1 MLLLKVP
8 ALSLL
13 LLCPAFVWNSNNPSH
28 VVHAFTGTAVVDHI
42 RRRRRCCFERE
53 TTRHGNTELHL
64 HRFNGGYDPASPLTW
79 TPQQAAEF
87 TIFHEGTPQ
96 HAGMQLKTTIQHWT
110 GTDVAEFLTRLYLGQ
125 LANDNIT
132 NNDDGIG
139 IQSTTK
145 KVVYE
150 PKNVRT
156 PQWEG
161 LDTREGVFALKDLLK
176 EALSKEALSA
186 QEVSRFAEAFLLK
199 DYRWPSQIQK
209 SNSDS
214 NSTTSIGASI
224 LSNSQAGEVVFED
237 DSFYSL
243 GHARTIA
250 RVLLA
255 VRKERGYDDFTW
267 SDIIVMVTLPEQRD
281 EEREAIPMKMI
292 EFLRTISAC
301 IALTAT
307 DKANI
312 VRGMAMSGWLSASIP
327 KFMAELLPA
336 ETMSEDHSVDPIHAF
351 QGDSFFDFPT
361 AATVSEANA
370 KKEKKNTSAIDIAV
384 AKVAKV
390 VGKKD
395 RSTTSPKQ
403 ARSSKD
409 IVGSEYEDL
418 VQSYWKKV
426 EVTTTQKKKNPVQGY
441 GVPKTKSIKKRNIPN
456 ESESVVESVSIV
468 DSVTKKSIK
477 KRNLPKE
484 SIVDSAS
491 KSIKKRN
498 IPNTSA
504 VESVSA

>member
-1 MLLLKVP
+1 LQKL
-8 ALSLL
+8 
-13 LLCPAFVWNSNNPSH
+13 
-28 VVHAFTGTAVVDHI
+28 
-42 RRRRRCCFERE
+42 
-53 TTRHGNTELHL
+53 
-64 HRFNGGYDPASPLTW
+64 
-79 TPQQAAEF
+79 
-87 TIFHEGTPQ
+87 
-96 HAGMQLKTTIQHWT
+96 
-110 GTDVAEFLTRLYLGQ
+110 
-125 LANDNIT
+125 
-132 NNDDGIG
+132 
-139 IQSTTK
+139 
-145 KVVYE
+145 
-150 PKNVRT
+150 
-156 PQWEG
+156 
-161 LDTREGVFALKDLLK
+161 
-176 EALSKEALSA
+176 
-186 QEVSRFAEAFLLK
+186 FLLK

-209 SNSDS
+209 SNS

-224 LSNSQAGEVVFED
+224 LSNSQVGEVVFED

-255 VRKERGYDDFTW
+255 VRKERGDDDFTW

-301 IALTAT
+301 ISLTAT

-327 KFMAELLPA
+327 KFMTELLPA
-336 ETMSEDHSVDPIHAF
+336 ETLSEDHSVDPIYAF
-351 QGDSFFDFPT
+351 QGDSFYDFPT

-370 KKEKKNTSAIDIAV
+370 KKEKKNNSAIDIAV

-390 VGKKD
+390 VGKEE
-395 RSTTSPKQ
+395 STPSPKK

-409 IVGSEYEDL
+409 TVGSEYEDL

-426 EVTTTQKKKNPVQGY
+426 EVTTTHSKKKPVQGY
-441 GVPKTKSIKKRNIPN
+441 GVPKTKSIKKRNKPK
-456 ESESVVESVSIV
+456 ESESVVESASNV

-477 KRNLPKE
+477 KRNIPKE
-484 SIVDSAS
+484 SVVDSAS

-498 IPNTSA
+498 IHNTSA

>member
-1 MLLLKVP
+1 MFY
-8 ALSLL
+8 SMMFL
-13 LLCPAFVWNSNNPSH
+13 LLCPAFVWNSSNLSH
-28 VVHAFTGTAVVDHI
+28 VVHAFTGTAVVDHG
-42 RRRRRCCFERE
+42 RRRYFESKTSRQ
-53 TTRHGNTELHL
+53 GSTELHL

-110 GTDVAEFLTRLYLGQ
+110 GTDLAEFLTRLYLGQ
-125 LANDNIT
+125 LAIDNIT
-132 NNDDGIG
+132 NNDDSIG
-139 IQSTTK
+139 TQSTTK
-145 KVVYE
+145 KVVFE

-161 LDTREGVFALKDLLK
+161 LDTREGVLALKDLLK

-186 QEVSRFAEAFLLK
+186 QEISRFAEAFLLK

-209 SNSDS
+209 SNS

-224 LSNSQAGEVVFED
+224 LSNSQVGEVVFED

-255 VRKERGYDDFTW
+255 VRKERGDDDFTW

-301 IALTAT
+301 ISLTAT

-327 KFMAELLPA
+327 KFMTELLPA
-336 ETMSEDHSVDPIHAF
+336 ETLSEDHSVDPIYAF
-351 QGDSFFDFPT
+351 QGDSFYDFPT

-370 KKEKKNTSAIDIAV
+370 KKEKKNNSAIDIAV

-390 VGKKD
+390 VGKEE
-395 RSTTSPKQ
+395 STPSPKK

-409 IVGSEYEDL
+409 TVGSEYEDL

-426 EVTTTQKKKNPVQGY
+426 EVTTTQKKKKPVQGY
-441 GVPKTKSIKKRNIPN
+441 GVPKTKSIKKRNKPK
-456 ESESVVESVSIV
+456 ESESVVESASNV

-477 KRNLPKE
+477 KRNIPKE
-484 SIVDSAS
+484 SVVDSAS

-498 IPNTSA
+498 IHNTSA

>member
-1 MLLLKVP
+1 MLLKLP
-8 ALSLL
+8 ALSSI
-13 LLCPAFVWNSNNPSH
+13 LLCPAFVWNSNRSH
-28 VVHAFTGTAVVDHI
+28 VHAFMGTAVDHG
-42 RRRRRCCFERE
+42 RRFGSKARQD
-53 TTRHGNTELHL
+53 TEFHL

-87 TIFHEGTPQ
+87 TIFHEGAPQ
-96 HAGMQLKTTIQHWT
+96 HAGMQLKTTIQHWS
-110 GTDVAEFLTRLYLGQ
+110 GTDLAEFLTRLYLGQ
-125 LANDNIT
+125 LVNDIT
-132 NNDDGIG
+132 NDGIG
-139 IQSTTK
+139 YKSTK

-176 EALSKEALSA
+176 EALSKESLSA
-186 QEVSRFAEAFLLK
+186 QEISRFAETFLLK

-209 SNSDS
+209 SNSTSSSDS
-214 NSTTSIGASI
+214 F
-224 LSNSQAGEVVFED
+224 SNSQLGEVVFEH

-255 VRKERGYDDFTW
+255 VRKERGYDEFTW
-267 SDIIVMVTLPEQRD
+267 SHIIQMVTLPEQRD

-292 EFLRTISAC
+292 EFFRTISAY
-301 IALTAT
+301 ITLTAT

-312 VRGMAMSGWLSASIP
+312 VQGMAMSGWLSASIP

-336 ETMSEDHSVDPIHAF
+336 ETLSENHSVDEIWRF
-351 QGDSFFDFPT
+351 QGDAFFDFPT
-361 AATVSEANA
+361 AATVSETNA

-390 VGKKD
+390 VGKEH
-395 RSTTSPKQ
+395 STSSPKR

-409 IVGSEYEDL
+409 TVGSEYEDL

-426 EVTTTQKKKNPVQGY
+426 EVTTTQKEKKPVKGY
-441 GVPKTKSIKKRNIPN
+441 GVPKTKSIKKRSMPK
-456 ESESVVESVSIV
+456 ESVVESLTIV
-468 DSVTKKSIK
+468 DSVTKSIK
-477 KRNLPKE
+477 KRNIPNT
-484 SIVDSAS
+484 SFVDSVT
-491 KSIKKRN
+491 KSIKKKN